1 MPLPNETK
9 EVSPTKDTH
18 FSYEVMRQS
27 VMVNQTK
34 IALYVAFFLALVFT
48 MRSLSGVSGAK
59 PRSRAEYKVV
69 SWDVSQEEWRMKQRD
84 NFIGRKLL
92 ADAPPHPSPAPS
104 PPGGWGSKSSFVD
117 VARRNGLSNDDL
129 TTCSYPHRSVYI
141 SKQPAILEEI
151 FLPYKGAELPVRDCV
166 LEKLINTIARD
177 RWTLLQAIPESYS
190 TSSYTLYFQ
199 RNA

>member
-1 MPLPNETK
+1 MPPPNETK

-34 IALYVAFFLALVFT
+34 TALYVAFFLALVFT

-59 PRSRAEYKVV
+59 PRGASPRSRAEYKVV
-69 SWDVSQEEWRMKQRD
+69 SWDVSQEEWRMKQSD
-84 NFIGRKLL
+84 NKIGRKLL
-92 ADAPPHPSPAPS
+92 ADPAPS

-129 TTCSYPHRSVYI
+129 TTCSYPYSSHG
-141 SKQPAILEEI
+141 
-151 FLPYKGAELPVRDCV
+151 FLPYKDAEPPVRDCV
-166 LEKLINTIARD
+166 LEKLINFIAQD
-177 RWTLLQAIPESYS
+177 RWTLLQASIS
-190 TSSYTLYFQ
+190 TVSIVFQ

>member
-1 MPLPNETK
+1 MSPPNQTK

-84 NFIGRKLL
+84 SHSPPSPPIGRKLL
-92 ADAPPHPSPAPS
+92 QAPS
-104 PPGGWGSKSSFVD
+104 RGSDGGSKSSFVD
-117 VARRNGLSNDDL
+117 VARRNGLTNDDL
-129 TTCSYPHRSVYI
+129 TTCSYPHRSIYI
-141 SKQPAILEEI
+141 SKHPAIVEEI
-151 FLPYKGAELPVRDCV
+151 FLPYKDAGLPVRDCV
-166 LEKLINTIARD
+166 LEKLINAIARD

>member
-1 MPLPNETK
+1 MSPPNETK

-34 IALYVAFFLALVFT
+34 TALYVAFFLALVFT

-69 SWDVSQEEWRMKQRD
+69 SWDVSQEEWRVKQRD
-84 NFIGRKLL
+84 SPPIGRKLL
-92 ADAPPHPSPAPS
+92 EAGL
-104 PPGGWGSKSSFVD
+104 GGSDGGSKSSFVD
-117 VARRNGLSNDDL
+117 VARRNGLTNDDL
-129 TTCSYPHRSVYI
+129 TTCSYPHRSIYI
-141 SKQPAILEEI
+141 SKQPAIVEEI
-151 FLPYKGAELPVRDCV
+151 FLPYKDAGLPVRDCV
-166 LEKLINTIARD
+166 LEKLINAIARD

>member
-129 TTCSYPHRSVYI
+129 TTCSYPYSSHG
-141 SKQPAILEEI
+141 
-151 FLPYKGAELPVRDCV
+151 FLPYSKAKPPVRDCV